1 MAADMSDDSI
11 QKLENTRL
19 SDSDKLEAAN
29 EQGTSQSETANSD
42 EDRIREES
50 EILSELVEKL
60 NKTETNKV
68 EKQKSFKISG

>member
-29 EQGTSQSETANSD
+29 EQGISQSETANSD

-50 EILSELVEKL
+50 EILSEFVEKL